1 MLSNLVE
8 ICKLILVLSIYEI
21 FEIQR
26 VYSLVERPAKNL
38 IVQLQFLICVDFLQ
52 QIIPLSVL
60 ACYRIFYQVQWMHC
74 LGNMVTRKL
83 PLQAWYSVY
92 KTPLLWRYISAT
104 LGADNSFFTKHL
116 EKIMLGVWY
125 IVVVA
130 VTAFYDPLSLRGPGP
145 HKTTSSVC
153 SCRCACIYSI
163 SMSQVSR
170 HNLLYNRHKLEIDIR
185 SFIYNN
191 LSAT

>member
-1 MLSNLVE
+1 ME

-21 FEIQR
+21 FEIQW

-60 ACYRIFYQVQWMHC
+60 ACYRIFYQMQWMHC
-74 LGNMVTRKL
+74 LGNMITRKL

-92 KTPLLWRYISAT
+92 KAT
-104 LGADNSFFTKHL
+104 LLRRYVFTTLSADNSFFTKHL
-116 EKIMLGVWY
+116 EEIMLGVWY

-145 HKTTSSVC
+145 HKTARGVC
-153 SCRCACIYSI
+153 SCRCSCIYSI
-163 SMSQVSR
+163 PMSQVSR

-191 LSAT
+191 LSTT